1 MENKNQ
7 LLKIASVILIVFAVA
22 SFVISCINV
31 FGSLGQFASDP
42 AGQQAL
48 EQLEGSGVSA
58 EQVMGIVNG
67 TVYVVLAVSAIFT
80 VLKVIVGIL
89 GIRKSELDGTGKF
102 FQGWGIALLIFGIL
116 GLGST
121 FSLIGICNLLA
132 GIAAPLL
139 YIIFGRKKMAA

>member
-1 MENKNQ
+1 
-7 LLKIASVILIVFAVA
+7 
-22 SFVISCINV
+22 
-31 FGSLGQFASDP
+31 
-42 AGQQAL
+42 
-48 EQLEGSGVSA
+48 
-58 EQVMGIVNG
+58 MGIVNG